1 MLPISPLFAS
11 IITRKPL
18 ECAYLHKDD
27 NKIIPSGPNCSNNA
41 ICGFT
46 AGTFP
51 ITASSKEKQNV
62 STILILLIVS
72 FSLNI
77 SGIKSR

>member
-1 MLPISPLFAS
+1 MIS
-11 IITRKPL
+11 KPL

-27 NKIIPSGPNCSNNA
+27 NNIIPSGPSCSNKA

-51 ITASSKEKQNV
+51 MTASNKEKQNV
-62 STILILLIVS
+62 STILILLTVP

-77 SGIKSR
+77 SGIKSK